1 MATSSSAD
9 AGAYPIHV
17 RPPGR
22 WSGVRLGEVWEH
34 RELLYFLTK
43 RELQIRYKQ
52 SVLGVGWAV
61 LQPVALGFIFAL
73 FFGRLAGVPSNGLPF
88 PVFAIAGLTP
98 WLYVSQS
105 VSQAAN
111 SLVADQE
118 LISKVYFPRL
128 TIPLAKIVSFL
139 LDLGMAVLILVAFAL
154 IYGAPISANAVF
166 LPTFLLLAVITATG
180 VGTYLA
186 ALNVSYRDVT
196 VVTPLLIQIWFFV
209 TPVVY
214 PGTLVTGELK
224 YLYALNPM
232 VSVVNGVRWSMFDTP
247 APAAGEL
254 VASVIGA
261 AGILLVAMLYFRR
274 SETFFADV
282 V

>member
-1 MATSSSAD
+1 
-9 AGAYPIHV
+9 
-17 RPPGR
+17 
-22 WSGVRLGEVWEH
+22 
-34 RELLYFLTK
+34 
-43 RELQIRYKQ
+43 
-52 SVLGVGWAV
+52 
-61 LQPVALGFIFAL
+61 VALAFIFAL

-98 WLYVSQS
+98 WLYVVQS
-105 VSQAAN
+105 VSQASN

-128 TIPLAKIVSFL
+128 TIPLAKVVSFM
-139 LDLGMAVLILVAFAL
+139 LDLGMSVLILVAFAL
-154 IYGAPISANAVF
+154 IYGAPISPHAVVMP
-166 LPTFLLLAVITATG
+166 LFLLLAVVTATG

-196 VVTPLLIQIWFFV
+196 VMTPLLTQIWFFV

-214 PGTLVTGELK
+214 PGTLVTGDLK

-261 AGILLVAMLYFRR
+261 VGVLLFAMLYFRK
-274 SETFFADV
+274 SETYFADV

>member
-1 MATSSSAD
+1 
-9 AGAYPIHV
+9 
-17 RPPGR
+17 
-22 WSGVRLGEVWEH
+22 L
-34 RELLYFLTK
+34 
-43 RELQIRYKQ
+43 
-52 SVLGVGWAV
+52 
-61 LQPVALGFIFAL
+61 IFAL
-73 FFGRLAGVPSNGLPF
+73 FFGRLAHVPSNGLPF
-88 PVFAIAGLTP
+88 PVFAMAGLTP

-128 TIPLAKIVSFL
+128 TIPLAKIVSYL
-139 LDLGMAVLILVAFAL
+139 LDLGMSVIILIAFAL
-154 IYGAPISANAVF
+154 IYGASISPHAVAILPF
-166 LPTFLLLAVITATG
+166 LALAVVTATG

-196 VVTPLLIQIWFFV
+196 VVTPLLIQIWFFI

-214 PGTLVTGELK
+214 PGTLVTGQLK
-224 YLYALNPM
+224 YLYAFNPM
-232 VSVVNGVRWSMFDTP
+232 VSVVNGVRWAMFNTP

-254 VASVIGA
+254 VVSVIGA
-261 AGILLVAMLYFRR
+261 VAMLLFAVLYFRR
-274 SETFFADV
+274 SETYFADV

>member
-1 MATSSSAD
+1 MAASTSAE
-9 AGAYPIHV
+9 AGAYPIHI

-22 WSGVRLGEVWEH
+22 WSGVRLGEIWEH

-52 SVLGVGWAV
+52 SILGAGWAV

-139 LDLGMAVLILVAFAL
+139 LDLGMAVVILFVFAL
-154 IYGAPISANAVF
+154 IYGAPISAHAVLLPAF
-166 LPTFLLLAVITATG
+166 LALAVVTATG

-186 ALNVSYRDVT
+186 ALNVTYRDIT

-214 PGTLVTGELK
+214 PGTLVTGDLR

-232 VSVVNGVRWSMFDTP
+232 VSVVNGVRWSMFDTQ

-254 VASVIGA
+254 LASVAGA
-261 AGILLVAMLYFRR
+261 VGMLLIALLYFRK